1 MIFSVEV
8 KSHNVTDDNNERIKH
23 GHMELL
29 CKDQRKISFIMTN
42 LEECNQLKDM
52 IRQLTFLENLVPG
65 GKERIAMIDISH
77 CYFAM
82 QMF

>member
-1 MIFSVEV
+1 MGKSRVQDYFRVPLGMIFSVEV

-42 LEECNQLKDM
+42 LEECN
-52 IRQLTFLENLVPG
+52 
-65 GKERIAMIDISH
+65 
-77 CYFAM
+77 
-82 QMF
+82 